1 MTDPF
6 AQAAHAIRLDWGPVG
21 ARVTTADIAVV
32 VDVLSFSTAVCV
44 AVERGTAVLPY
55 RWRGRDAERFAAEQN
70 AALAVGRLE
79 ATRAGI
85 ETPTLSPASL
95 LTGRAVPRLVL
106 PSPNGSTIAAI
117 LAEAGAEVIAGCLRN
132 ASAVATYLAVGLA
145 QGQSVTILAAG
156 ERWDRDDSLRPCV
169 EDLLGAGAIASALG
183 DLGHRDLSPEA
194 ELAVV
199 AFTGLRGRLVEMLT
213 ACASGIELRDKGF
226 GVDVDLAA
234 ALDVSSTVPLLTQG
248 AFISADEH

>member
-6 AQAAHAIRLDWGPVG
+6 AQATHAIRLDWGPVG
-21 ARVTTADIAVV
+21 ARATPADIAVV

-44 AVERGTAVLPY
+44 AVERGTVVLPY
-55 RWRGRDAERFAAEQN
+55 RWRGRDAERFAAEQS
-70 AALAVGRLE
+70 AVLAVGRLE
-79 ATRAGI
+79 ASRAGI
-85 ETPTLSPASL
+85 EIPTLSPASL

-117 LAEAGAEVIAGCLRN
+117 LSEAGARVLAGCLRN
-132 ASAVATYLAVGLA
+132 ASAVAAHLSVALA

-169 EDLLGAGAIASALG
+169 EDLLGAGAIVSALG
-183 DLGHRDLSPEA
+183 ALGYVDVSPEA
-194 ELAVV
+194 ALAEV
-199 AFTGLRGRLVEMLT
+199 AFTGMRGRLVETLT
-213 ACASGIELRDKGF
+213 ECASGIELRDKGF
-226 GVDVDLAA
+226 GVDVDIAA

-248 AFISADEH
+248 AFVSADEH